1 MGSDSVRDGN
11 GEGDGSLNHDAYTI
25 SVERFSDTYVA
36 LEPLYR
42 AHYAEMQARMLSDG
56 ITIPD
61 YAPRLDFYNKAGDDG
76 WLKTFVLRHGG
87 DAVGYSNMYITNDL
101 HNGEKIAKEDTIYV
115 KKEHRNGIG
124 KKLVVFI
131 QGYMKEAG
139 VKRINISPVTDLRVG
154 KIWKRMGYKPVAE
167 LMTLEI

>member
-1 MGSDSVRDGN
+1 MDYSD
-11 GEGDGSLNHDAYTI
+11 YKIT
-25 SVERFSDTYVA
+25 VEKFSETYSF

-42 AHYAEMQARMLSDG
+42 MHYAEMQSRLLSDG
-56 ITIPD
+56 VKIPD
-61 YAPRLDFYNKAGDDG
+61 YDPRLDVFTKAGDEG
-76 WLKTFVLRHGG
+76 WLKTFVLRFK
-87 DAVGYSNMYITNDL
+87 DEVVGYSNMYITNDM
-101 HNGEKIAKEDTIYV
+101 HNREKIAKEDTIYV

-131 QGYMKEAG
+131 QNYMKEAG

-167 LMTLEI
+167 HMTLELA